1 MSYTIVKKFGY
12 ELVYEIKEFRGL
24 NNKTEN
30 FTHVLNQLHFYTR
43 KYNKK
48 FRVWSFKRWALCLL
62 EDVNE
67 HIETKIRYWSRRKQ
81 TYVWLY

>member
-48 FRVWSFKRWALCLL
+48 FRVWSFKKWALCLL

-67 HIETKIRYWSRRKQ
+67 DIELKIRYWSRRKQ
-81 TYVWLY
+81 TYVWLC